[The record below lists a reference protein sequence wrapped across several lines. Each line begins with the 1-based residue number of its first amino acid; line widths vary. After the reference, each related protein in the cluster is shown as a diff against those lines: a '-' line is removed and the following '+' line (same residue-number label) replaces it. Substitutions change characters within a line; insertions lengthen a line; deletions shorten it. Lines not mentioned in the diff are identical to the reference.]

1 MGWMQSLKIAK
12 ETPGKDGTMARD
24 EIDKVMREWWER
36 NHYTRIRGPSKALL
50 FKACFSLQS
59 LFLAF
64 TSIWNQS
71 MARFSNKYDS
81 GRYANRVLNKCKK
94 SSKNI
99 IYLHLYWLELKQN
112 QSCYFDT
119 FVRESVLV
127 SYWFL
132 NCTKML
138 PWSSWDRK
146 MAAK

>member
-1 MGWMQSLKIAK
+1 
-12 ETPGKDGTMARD
+12 
-24 EIDKVMREWWER
+24 
-36 NHYTRIRGPSKALL
+36 
-50 FKACFSLQS
+50 
-59 LFLAF
+59 
-64 TSIWNQS
+64 